1 MKLKFND
8 KNELY
13 TFLETSDLI
22 GLDSEYSL
30 STQKLKKKCNSDSDV
45 ISKYKYKYYISK
57 SKEILDF
64 NSCILDCFN
73 LELKI

>member
-13 TFLETSDLI
+13 TFLEKNDLM

-30 STQKLKKKCNSDSDV
+30 STQKVHYGFVMFV
-45 ISKYKYKYYISK
+45 I
-57 SKEILDF
+57 EIKVRL
-64 NSCILDCFN
+64 
-73 LELKI
+73 